1 MKGILLAGGSGSRL
15 YPLTTITSKQLLPVY
30 DKPLICYPLSTLMM
44 LGITDILVISTPKDT
59 PVIKDY
65 LGDGSNLGITLSY
78 AIQDEPKGIAEA
90 FIIGEEFIG
99 DDSVT
104 LILGDNVFNFGP
116 QIQSIAS
123 TLQSDMNGALIFGY
137 YVTDPQRF
145 GVIEYDENYE
155 VLSLEEKPKHPKSN
169 YAAVGLYAYDN
180 NVVEYAKNLNVSARG
195 ELEITDLNLKYME
208 QGNLKALPFKR
219 GIAWLDAGTPHS
231 LLAAANYV
239 EMIERMQGLKL
250 CCPEEVA
257 YRMGYISLNDLKNSL
272 KNIKDCHYTDYLENH
287 VISQKS

>member
-44 LGITDILVISTPKDT
+44 LGITDILIISTPKDT
-59 PVIKDY
+59 PVIEDY
-65 LGDGSNLGITLSY
+65 LGDGADLGITLSY
-78 AIQDEPKGIAEA
+78 TVQDEPKGIAEA
-90 FIIGEEFIG
+90 FVIGDEFIG
-99 DDSVT
+99 DDPVT
-104 LILGDNVFNFGP
+104 LILGDNIFNFGP
-116 QIQSIAS
+116 QIQSIAN
-123 TLQSDMNGALIFGY
+123 TLQSDFDGALIFGY

-145 GVIEYDENYE
+145 GVIEYDESYD
-155 VLSLEEKPKHPKSN
+155 VLSLEEKPKQPKSN

-180 NVVEYAKNLNVSARG
+180 TVVEYAKNLKPSARG
-195 ELEITDLNLKYME
+195 ELEITDLNLKYLE
-208 QGNLKALPFKR
+208 KTALKALPFKR

-257 YRMGYISLNDLKNSL
+257 YRMGYISVNDLKQKI
-272 KNIKDCHYTDYLENH
+272 KNIKDCDYTEYLENH
-287 VISQKS
+287 VIHQKG